1 MNERVL
7 RHAFLFLLGALL
19 LTFVLSWVFAV
30 SPGYTYGAII
40 SEQGYPALA
49 RGLFPLVGVAVLA
62 LIVAHH
68 ILRGRT
74 HQIEQAILRWL
85 EARGEWAARG
95 WDDELERTLQEGLA
109 LGRFPDGEK
118 DIKEALQDRRGL
130 LRLRSWSARLF
141 GVSVFGLAAVVG
153 ISFWAIPGFMPFL
166 EGQAT
171 LTTAFLYATSY
182 GAGVAIASLLIAV
195 TLVLRD

>member
-7 RHAFLFLLGALL
+7 KIAFLSLLGALL
-19 LTFVLSWVFAV
+19 VTFVLSWIFAV
-30 SPGYTYGAII
+30 TTGYQYQAII
-40 SEQGYPALA
+40 SERGYPALA
-49 RGLFPLVGVAVLA
+49 RGIVPLVGVSVLG

-85 EARGEWAARG
+85 EARGEWVARG

-118 DIKEALQDRRGL
+118 DIKEALEDRRRL

-141 GVSVFGLAAVVG
+141 GVPVFGFAAVVG
-153 ISFWAIPGFMPFL
+153 LSFWAIPGFVPFL
-166 EGQAT
+166 DGQVT

-182 GAGVAIASLLIAV
+182 GAGVAIAALLVAV